1 MLNTAIPYPGAGES
15 MRDREELSRTLRR
28 IDGRGY
34 KAYRDIL
41 GEYDMEGFTLKV
53 DHVQSDPFAPP
64 SRMRVSM
71 NITRAGYPE
80 VLFRGRSREVAF
92 RDFLT
97 RCFYYAA
104 RDAGGRGGRGAISIE
119 RPGQEILERSA
130 AVLKGGRVEV
140 RFRVALPAAGRR
152 ILGREAE
159 RILLGVLPEVVDR
172 SLMYRNIDSEAALRH
187 VETSED
193 ADYLREHLREEGLV
207 SFVADNSILPRRSGI
222 DPRPLEREK
231 AVPFRSPP
239 SMRVELQTRNHGP
252 ISGMG
257 IEEGVTLIVG
267 GGYHGKSTLLS
278 AIQNGVYNHIPGD
291 GREFVVTVRDA
302 VKIRAED
309 GRRVE
314 KVDISPFISRLPGGA
329 DTREFS
335 TENASGS
342 TSQAANIIE
351 ALEAGATLLLM
362 DEDTSA
368 TNFLIRDRRMQELV
382 PKEIEPITPYIDRVR
397 QLHEELGVSTILVLG
412 GSGDYLDVADRVICM
427 VEFEPHDFTERAR
440 EVSRELPSGRRFEGG
455 GKFGKVTERIPL
467 KESFDPSRGKKAVK
481 IKAKGEDTILFGRE
495 EIDLSAVEQIV
506 DTAQTRALADAI
518 YYATRYMDG
527 KRTLREVVD
536 MVLRDVDERGLDVIG
551 PFVSDSYAAFR
562 GVDLAAAI
570 NRLRTLRVRQKR

>member
-1 MLNTAIPYPGAGES
+1 
-15 MRDREELSRTLRR
+15 MRDKEDLSRTLRR

-34 KAYRDIL
+34 KAYREIE
-41 GEYDMEGFTLKV
+41 GEYDMGWFTLRV

-71 NITRAGYPE
+71 EISRAGYPE
-80 VLFRGRSREVAF
+80 ELYSGRRGVAF

-97 RCFYYAA
+97 RCFYSASKS
-104 RDAGGRGGRGAISIE
+104 GRGRSAISIE

-130 AVLKGGRVEV
+130 VVLKGGRVEV
-140 RFRVALPAAGRR
+140 RFKVALPAAGRR

-159 RILLGVLPEVVDR
+159 RILLGDLPGVVER
-172 SLMYRNIDSEAALRH
+172 SLKYSNIDREAALRH
-187 VETSED
+187 VTTAED
-193 ADYLREHLREEGLV
+193 ADYIRDRLREEGLV
-207 SFVADNSILPRRSGI
+207 SFVADGSILPRRSGV
-222 DPRPLEREK
+222 DPRPLDRER

-239 SMRVELQTRNHGP
+239 SMRVEFETPNRGAVT
-252 ISGMG
+252 GMG

-291 GREFVVTVRDA
+291 GRELVVTVKDA

-314 KVDISPFISRLPGGA
+314 KVDISPFISSLPGGV
-329 DTREFS
+329 DTGEFS

-397 QLHEELGVSTILVLG
+397 QLYLEKGVSTILVLG

-427 VEFEPHDFTERAR
+427 VEYEPRDFTERAK
-440 EVSRELPSGRRFEGG
+440 EVARAHPSGRRFEGAG
-455 GKFGKVTERIPL
+455 EFGDIVERIPL

-481 IKAKGEDTILFGRE
+481 IKTKGEDTILFGRE
-495 EIDLSAVEQIV
+495 EIDLSSVEQIV
-506 DTAQTRALADAI
+506 DPAQTRAIADAI

-527 KRTLREVVD
+527 RRTLREVV
-536 MVLRDVDERGLDVIG
+536 MLVMKDVEERGLDVLG
-551 PFVSDSYAAFR
+551 PFLSDAYASFR
-562 GVDLAAAI
+562 AVDLAAAI
-570 NRLRTLRVRQKR
+570 NRLRTLKVKQKG

>member
-1 MLNTAIPYPGAGES
+1 MKDAEDL
-15 MRDREELSRTLRR
+15 RRTLRR

-34 KAYRDIL
+34 KAYIDIE
-41 GEYDMEGFTLKV
+41 GEYDRGWFTLRV

-64 SRMRVSM
+64 SRMRAS
-71 NITRAGYPE
+71 IAIAQAGYPLE
-80 VLFRGRSREVAF
+80 LYSGRSREVAF

-97 RCFYYAA
+97 RCFYAA
-104 RDAGGRGGRGAISIE
+104 SREHVGGRRRGAISIE
-119 RPGQEILERSA
+119 RPGQEILERST
-130 AVLKGGRVEV
+130 VVFRSGMVEV
-140 RFRVALPAAGRR
+140 RFKVALPAAGRR

-159 RILLGVLPEVVDR
+159 KILLGDLPLVVEN
-172 SLMYRNIDSEAALRH
+172 SLLYRNMDGEAALQH
-187 VETSED
+187 VTTSED
-193 ADYLREHLREEGLV
+193 ADHIRERLREVGLV
-207 SFVADNSILPRRSGI
+207 SFVADGSVLPRRSGV
-222 DPRPLEREK
+222 DPRPMDRGR

-239 SMRVELQTRNHGP
+239 SMRVELDTPNHGTLT
-252 ISGMG
+252 GMG
-257 IEEGVTLIVG
+257 IGEGVTLIVG

-291 GREFVVTVRDA
+291 GREFVVSLESA

-314 KVDISPFISRLPGGA
+314 KVDISPFISELPGGV

-342 TSQAANIIE
+342 TSQASNIME

-382 PKEIEPITPYIDRVR
+382 PKEIEPITPFIDKVR
-397 QLHEELGVSTILVLG
+397 QLYRERGVSTILVLG

-427 VEFEPHDFTERAR
+427 VEFLPQDLTERAR
-440 EVSRELPSGRRFEGG
+440 EVAERYPSGRRFEGG
-455 GKFGKVTERIPL
+455 ETFGEVSERIPL
-467 KESFDPSRGKKAVK
+467 KESFDPSRGRKAVK

-495 EIDLSAVEQIV
+495 EIDLSSVEQIV
-506 DTAQTRALADAI
+506 DTAQTRAIGDAI
-518 YYATRYMDG
+518 YYSTRYMDG
-527 KRTLREVVD
+527 RRSLREVVERVVD
-536 MVLRDVDERGLDVIG
+536 DVRREGLDVIG
-551 PFVSDSYAAFR
+551 PFVSGAYAAFR

-570 NRLRTLRVRQKR
+570 NRLRTLKVEQRRDRL